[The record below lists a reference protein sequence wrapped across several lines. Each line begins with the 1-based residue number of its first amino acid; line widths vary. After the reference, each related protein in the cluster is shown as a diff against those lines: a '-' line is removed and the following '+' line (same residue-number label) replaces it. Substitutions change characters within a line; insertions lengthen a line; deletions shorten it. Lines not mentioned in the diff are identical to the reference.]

1 MLVKYTHQL
10 LQPVA
15 YGSVNNL
22 YTTAG
27 VRRVIPVNNKEFRY
41 LRFRA
46 IGCMEDPAA
55 GPNGNWDA
63 FPYEHFEDD
72 RPNYG
77 YKSFIGKRAHV
88 EHNCFIAGTPILMS
102 DFSYTNI
109 EDVQEGDQVW
119 CHDGNIGIVKETF
132 VNYTNNGLY
141 HITAEGVLD
150 SLSLTEGH
158 PIQIVSRADYEKSEQ
173 KRRVERNKL
182 RRSGLILDYYDGL
195 DIIVKSLPEPSWV
208 RAENLKVGDFLVI
221 PHLNIQRKYNSEL
234 SNLATILGLYV
245 AEGCTTG
252 NRDVNGNRLH
262 QRTDFSFHKNEQDLI
277 EKVYEFG
284 RIADKNVT
292 ERFSISKDK
301 IERYG
306 EPNCVIV
313 TLHSSEISNL
323 LVKHAGRLAQHKKLS
338 DAVMTMPVKWQR
350 EFLSAYFEGDASIDS
365 DFGIKG
371 STASRELALQIQRML
386 LSMGVWCNVSHYTQ
400 HTPNDSWVKNSF
412 GNDIYVYSIKPSEV
426 VKLFGNKYPMNIR
439 SRITS
444 NWLETNN
451 GYLVPIK
458 SIERTEYSGNVYNF
472 EVTSQNSYI
481 AYNVSVHNSNEGIA
495 GSIGDLPDA
504 FLNRFI
510 IPKDYGVKK
519 YADLLGKNNDAKRL
533 AVLGLPNQK
542 DGSIDVL
549 MRIDVKLTQNASLNA
564 KARRT
569 AERIIRMID
578 TGQRLACS
586 MGTNI
591 EYSVCSA
598 CGNVAHYAHQYC
610 GHIKNRKGAI
620 SVIGANEVRDLLD
633 KGSLRPEWLQHL
645 LIAKRDRDD
654 VLKGYSNRGVAMR
667 NVELNHVLSFFE
679 LSVVANPAYPRAIQL
694 EKFARS
700 TWSPL
705 NQSIWQPITQIEWDK
720 LSDDDILRFTNEATE
735 RGLISTACTL
745 R

>member
-1 MLVKYTHQL
+1 MLTKYTYQI
-10 LQPVA
+10 LQPVKYNA
-15 YGSVNNL
+15 PDYI
-22 YTTAG
+22 YKTAG
-27 VRRVIPVNNKEFRY
+27 VRRVVPIDNKEFRY
-41 LRFRA
+41 LVFRA
-46 IGCMEDPAA
+46 IGCMEDPMA
-55 GPNGNWDA
+55 GPNGNWDG

-102 DFSYTNI
+102 DFSYKNI
-109 EDVQEGDQVW
+109 EDVQEGDKVW
-119 CHDGNIGIVKETF
+119 CHDGNIGVVKETF
-132 VNYTNNGLY
+132 INYTNNGLY
-141 HITAEGVLD
+141 HITAEGILD

-158 PIQIVSRADYEKSEQ
+158 PIQIVSRADYERSEQ
-173 KRRVERNKL
+173 KRRNERNKL

-195 DIIVKSLPEPSWV
+195 DIIVESLPEPKWV
-208 RAENLKVGDFLVI
+208 KAEDLKVGDFLVI
-221 PHLNIQRKYNSEL
+221 PHLNIQRIDNPEL

-252 NRDVNGNRLH
+252 NFDINGNRLH

-284 RIADKNVT
+284 RIVGKNVT
-292 ERFSISKDK
+292 ERFSISKEK

-323 LVKHAGRLAQHKKLS
+323 LVKHAGRFAKHKRLS
-338 DAVMTMPVKWQR
+338 DAVMTMPIEWQR
-350 EFLSAYFEGDASIDS
+350 EFLSAYFEGDAFIDS
-365 DFGIKG
+365 DSGIKG
-371 STASRELALQIQRML
+371 STESRELALQIQRML

-426 VKLFGNKYPMNIR
+426 IKLFGNKYPMNVKN
-439 SRITS
+439 RITS
-444 NWLETNN
+444 NWLETDN

-481 AYNVSVHNSNEGIA
+481 AYNVSVHNSNEGVA

-510 IPKDYGVKK
+510 IPKEFGVKK
-519 YADLLGKNNDAKRL
+519 FAELLGRENDSKRL
-533 AVLGLPNQK
+533 AVLNLPNQT
-542 DGSIDVL
+542 DGSISVL
-549 MRIDVKLTQNASLNA
+549 MRIDTKLVNNASVNP
-564 KARRT
+564 KVRRT

-586 MGTNI
+586 MGCNI

-598 CGNVAHYAHQYC
+598 CGNVAHYAHEYC
-610 GHIKNRKGAI
+610 SDIKNRKGAI
-620 SVIGANEVRDLLD
+620 TVVSANHVRDLLD
-633 KGSLRPEWLQHL
+633 NNSLRPEWLQHL
-645 LIAKRDRDD
+645 IISKRDRDD
-654 VLKGYSNRGVAMR
+654 ILKSYSNHNVAIR
-667 NVELNHVLSFFE
+667 NVEINHVLSFFE
-679 LSVVANPAYPRAIQL
+679 LSVVANPAFPRAIQL
-694 EKFARS
+694 QRIAKKQNIWTPLTIDWRS
-700 TWSPL
+700 V
-705 NQSIWQPITQIEWDK
+705 
-720 LSDDDILRFTNEATE
+720 SDDELLRFTEEAKE
-735 RGLISTACTL
+735 RGLISTSCAL